1 MGFWALILK
10 WLRLYDSTDVTNT
23 TTTNTT
29 TVKLDASK
37 SKKALCIGINDYP
50 GYQNDLKGCLND
62 ARNWTSLLKSRY
74 YFTDVKQLLDKAATK
89 ANIKKALTDLIKNA
103 KDGDVLVVTYS
114 GHGTSVKD
122 TNGDEEDGR
131 DEAICCYDG
140 NMIDD
145 EIREIIAQLPQGAKL
160 TFISDSCHSGTVT
173 RSFMS
178 AMVEDSQSRPRY
190 MPPEDDLDGAMLASL
205 PLKKAIFYPEEDM
218 KEVLISG
225 CLPTEYSY
233 DTRIRGQAT
242 GAFSYYAIDILK
254 GAPKITYKDFYKKLR
269 EKLPSGAYP
278 QTPQLEGSTDSKDS
292 LMFE

>member
-1 MGFWALILK
+1 MSFWTLILK
-10 WLRLYDSTDVTNT
+10 WLRLSDATNT
-23 TTTNTT
+23 TTTDTT
-29 TVKLDASK
+29 TGKSDVSSSK
-37 SKKALCIGINDYP
+37 SKKAVCIGINDYP

-74 YFTDVKQLLDKAATK
+74 YFTDVKQLLDKDATK

-103 KDGDVLVVTYS
+103 KTGDVLVVTYS

-145 EIREIIAQLPQGAKL
+145 EIRGIIAQLPQGAKL

-178 AMVEDSQSRPRY
+178 AMIEDNKSRPRY
-190 MPPEDDLDGAMLASL
+190 MPPEDDLDGAMLALL

-218 KEVLISG
+218 REVLISG

-233 DTRIRGQAT
+233 DARIGGQST

-254 GAPKITYKDFYKKLR
+254 SAPKITYEDFYKKLR
-269 EKLPSGAYP
+269 ERLPSSAFP
-278 QTPQLEGSTDSKDS
+278 QTPQLEGSKNSKDS